1 MYSRYFALLSPH
13 VSSSSEQV
21 QIIQAKGTQT
31 SHLPAVVYLK
41 KKKYKF
47 RSPHMC
53 RIKMQPGQNH
63 RKVPQQHPCSVI
75 LFARVTLETHKC
87 LGLWTQKGATEDF

>member
-41 KKKYKF
+41 KKKIQVSQSTYVQDK
-47 RSPHMC
+47 
-53 RIKMQPGQNH
+53 NA
-63 RKVPQQHPCSVI
+63 
-75 LFARVTLETHKC
+75 AR
-87 LGLWTQKGATEDF
+87 TEP